1 MLNSSGCEIWFRTT
15 KPALRGGDETE
26 KEGLHNMPASLTV
39 SISLFLLFESGG
51 ERGKEKWRDFAEY
64 QAETE
69 GEMDP
74 HIVLKTVKVQVSMV
88 YQDYGSFTFVGCVIL
103 ERKHM
108 HINYGER
115 TFKNKKW
122 SHF

>member
-1 MLNSSGCEIWFRTT
+1 
-15 KPALRGGDETE
+15 
-26 KEGLHNMPASLTV
+26 MPASLTV

-88 YQDYGSFTFVGCVIL
+88 YQDYGSFTFVGCFIL

-108 HINYGER
+108 HINYVER
-115 TFKNKKW
+115 TFKNKEMVALLMDFKCFTVYPGFKV
-122 SHF
+122 HVFLEQN